1 LKKEEKMMVKNNK
14 SIVIFGILAL
24 MSVSLFL
31 SQVAAPGFA
40 LPITGASV
48 PQAAAPATQLKAGG
62 SQVASVTVTEKFSY
76 SVVQSGNSAPSGGVL
91 GQYAY
96 ASQKGSLGFIAHNY
110 AAGHSFFAL
119 EMGDTVTVT
128 YNNGKRETFK
138 VVNALRYQATDP
150 NDFSAPFLNGNGK
163 ELSAIKVFKQ
173 AYRKNWVT
181 FQTCIS
187 QDGTSTWGLLFVQ
200 AKPE

>member
-1 LKKEEKMMVKNNK
+1 MMVNNRK
-14 SIVIFGILAL
+14 SILILGALAL
-24 MSVSLFL
+24 VSVSLFL
-31 SQVAAPGFA
+31 SQVTAPGYA
-40 LPITGASV
+40 LPATGISV
-48 PQAAAPATQLKAGG
+48 PQAAAPAAQMNAGG

-76 SVVQSGNSAPSGGVL
+76 PVVHSGNSAPSSGGL

-110 AAGHSFFAL
+110 LAGHSFFAL

-128 YNNGKRETFK
+128 YNGGKQETFK
-138 VVNALRYQATDP
+138 VVNALRYQATNP
-150 NDFSAPFLNGNGK
+150 NDFSAPFLNDNGK
-163 ELSAIKVFKQ
+163 KLSALQVFKQ

-181 FQTCIS
+181 FQTCIT

-200 AKPE
+200 AKPQ